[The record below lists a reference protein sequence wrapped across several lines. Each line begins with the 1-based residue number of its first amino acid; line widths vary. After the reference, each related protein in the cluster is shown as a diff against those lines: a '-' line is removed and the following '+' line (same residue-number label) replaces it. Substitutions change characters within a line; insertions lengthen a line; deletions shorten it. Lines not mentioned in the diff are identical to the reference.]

1 MFIMGLQSYRR
12 FVISRMKRLT
22 LQQHKEVIMLCEEGM
37 TIAKVMNAL
46 LVPESIKHVVLA
58 KTQSNI
64 GKINKHCTNCGMT
77 YHNVET

>member
-1 MFIMGLQSYRR
+1 
-12 FVISRMKRLT
+12 
-22 LQQHKEVIMLCEEGM
+22 MLCEEGM